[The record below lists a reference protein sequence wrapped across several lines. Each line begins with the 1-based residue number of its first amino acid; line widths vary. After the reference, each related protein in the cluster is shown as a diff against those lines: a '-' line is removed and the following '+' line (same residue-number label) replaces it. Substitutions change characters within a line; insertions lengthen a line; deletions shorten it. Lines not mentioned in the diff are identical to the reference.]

1 LTLLKEKN
9 YNLII
14 SDIMMPDV
22 DGISLVKSIKED
34 LNYSHIP
41 VILLSAKIENSTKIE
56 GLRSGA
62 EVFIEKPFSTLYLKA
77 QISSLLKNR
86 KAILDVFNSSPL
98 APYSAIVT
106 NKSDEYFLNKLNE
119 EIEKHIA
126 DESFTVESLTDILN
140 ISRSSL
146 QRKLKSISG
155 QTPGDYL
162 RTYRLKKACSL
173 LLESDSRINEVAFR
187 VGFNSASY
195 FTKAFYRYYKMSP
208 KEFINLHL
216 QNIKKSS

>member
-1 LTLLKEKN
+1 
-9 YNLII
+9 
-14 SDIMMPDV
+14 MMPDI
-22 DGISLVKSIKED
+22 DGISLVKKLKAD

-41 VILLSAKIENSTKIE
+41 IILLSAKIENSTKIE

-62 EVFIEKPFSTLYLKA
+62 DVFIEKPFSTLYLKA

-98 APYSAIVT
+98 APYSTIVT

-119 EIEKHIA
+119 EIEKNMA
-126 DESFTVESLTDILN
+126 DENFTVEHLTDVLN

-155 QTPGDYL
+155 YSPGDYL
-162 RTYRLKKACSL
+162 RNYRLKKACLL

-195 FTKAFYRYYKMSP
+195 FTKVFYKSYNMSP
-208 KEFINLHL
+208 KEFINYHIK
-216 QNIKKSS
+216 NIKKSSELI